1 MAFDPK
7 YAREKLQTAVSI
19 LMLPYDKQYDRA
31 LCDAFSEISLA
42 INGIDD
48 LEEVKKHL
56 DGHEADSL
64 QIIVDTLETTGLT
77 AIGDEGLYIVKAR
90 SMNELQIQD
99 FCEAVFSLCITLDR

>member
-1 MAFDPK
+1 
-7 YAREKLQTAVSI
+7 
-19 LMLPYDKQYDRA
+19 